1 MKWIFKIYNR
11 IKNKIK
17 QALLFLG
24 GSEYCPTSAVLASNL
39 IIFTMILAVGV
50 FVQHMVGWIGTV
62 VACLFVFLW
71 SISKDFDKNELQN
84 K

>member
-17 QALLFLG
+17 QTLLFLG
-24 GSEYCPTSAVLASNL
+24 GSEYCPTFAVHVSNL

-50 FVQHMVGWIGTV
+50 FVQHMAGWLGIV

-71 SISKDFDKNELQN
+71 SISKDLDKNELQN